1 MIAISPTWQPSIS
14 EGEAGIAFDP
24 IQAAQGED
32 ELEQA
37 FAAGKVVVKCWEP
50 GCLFHRL
57 PHWPAEVW
65 VSVDSRDYLGYSH
78 GICPLHLH
86 QYQREMARFAVPDPV
101 IEVTG
106 SADLAVLVG

>member
-1 MIAISPTWQPSIS
+1 MIAISPTWQPSIT

-37 FAAGKVVVKCWEP
+37 YAAGKVVVRCWEP

-57 PHWPAEVW
+57 PHWPEDLWIAVQPRE
-65 VSVDSRDYLGYSH
+65 YAGYSH
-78 GICPLHLH
+78 GICRLHLRR
-86 QYQREMARFAVPDPV
+86 YQREMERRATLEPAAR
-101 IEVTG
+101 VTAP
-106 SADLAVLVG
+106 ADLAAVAG